1 MLQHALRVGLIVVVL
16 GLAVQDANA
25 FGHHGYGYGGYG
37 YGAPVVNFGIGFG
50 GWGGGW

>member
-1 MLQHALRVGLIVVVL
+1 VACLWLWLRGCPYGFVWTYRWGCVPY
-16 GLAVQDANA
+16 G
-25 FGHHGYGYGGYG
+25 GYGYGGYG